1 MKIQKIKKI
10 GIYNVMVD
18 LEGAGD
24 AFERVRLVGLKFSL
38 CESGLLL
45 FCKDYFGNFHSN
57 YHSMHLV

>member
-1 MKIQKIKKI
+1 MI
-10 GIYNVMVD
+10 MVD